1 MTQNKWHRLQL
12 KRRNQ
17 VDLQPELGKRETDH
31 IISAPRIIFGISSQ
45 LMEISSFMKMS
56 LDNREKKAYQQFS

>member
-31 IISAPRIIFGISSQ
+31 IISAPRIILGISSQ

-56 LDNREKKAYQQFS
+56 LDNLEKKAYQQFS